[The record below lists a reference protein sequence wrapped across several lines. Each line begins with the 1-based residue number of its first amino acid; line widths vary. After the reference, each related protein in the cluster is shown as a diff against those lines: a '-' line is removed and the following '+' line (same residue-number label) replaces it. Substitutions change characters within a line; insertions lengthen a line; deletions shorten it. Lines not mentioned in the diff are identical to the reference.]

1 MREDGAASG
10 ALHADGAAPGDTVP
24 TLLCAQC
31 ASDYAERTETVGCA
45 RCGESLRVGVHIE
58 GHDVADLCAQCAV
71 GVAAA
76 AAAQAAAA
84 PLLARLDEIEA
95 GAPRPNPAG
104 KTMGRDRRCPAYDCC
119 GAKLGDGY
127 DQYSV
132 HARGGGTTTRPV
144 APLVLRLLRADTV
157 TFKVLIADAAGSPPS
172 IRDYFFFEGVVRGMA
187 LETFGQAVELYS
199 ETLGLRFV
207 VPLIEFFGAGD
218 GVDED
223 YLPAATRDGIDSSAL
238 AVDVE
243 EGTQA
248 LPGSEGEPLLLQGDD
263 LKQARIRLALARR
276 DEPTASFG
284 GRADDDGKGAA
295 PPPAAP
301 RPAAAAAE
309 WVRQPGVESDVT
321 ARGSCF
327 VLTDEAR
334 DSTAAVGVDE
344 RRAAEQQRV
353 DALALSAA
361 TTPLAAQRES
371 PEQVSARHAVAVRAH
386 GLAAVAT
393 ASPEVD
399 RTVPE
404 ALVVP
409 GLETIPIVLIQA
421 TDDDPEVVA
430 WFTGGRAPTHLRSVY
445 GCPMEWVHA
454 VRGWDKLRRGWFY
467 VSVNGRGARY
477 QIFEHYGLGLAA
489 TTRLS
494 GAGGPPSVHSGWDNA
509 VQWAREQEVSRRRAR
524 RAELTERSAQRSARR
539 AELADMAQQTPARG
553 MQPTS
558 LLNSFAGGG
567 GGSSHRPGRRRRR
580 RRSALRWRR
589 SRRRPRRDCRPR
601 R

>member
-1 MREDGAASG
+1 MKLE
-10 ALHADGAAPGDTVP
+10 
-24 TLLCAQC
+24 
-31 ASDYAERTETVGCA
+31 
-45 RCGESLRVGVHIE
+45 
-58 GHDVADLCAQCAV
+58 
-71 GVAAA
+71 
-76 AAAQAAAA
+76 
-84 PLLARLDEIEA
+84 
-95 GAPRPNPAG
+95 PR
-104 KTMGRDRRCPAYDCC
+104 Y
-119 GAKLGDGY
+119 
-127 DQYSV
+127 
-132 HARGGGTTTRPV
+132 
-144 APLVLRLLRADTV
+144 
-157 TFKVLIADAAGSPPS
+157 GSP
-172 IRDYFFFEGVVRGMA
+172 DLYF
-187 LETFGQAVELYS
+187 
-199 ETLGLRFV
+199 
-207 VPLIEFFGAGD
+207 
-218 GVDED
+218 
-223 YLPAATRDGIDSSAL
+223 SA
-238 AVDVE
+238 
-243 EGTQA
+243 
-248 LPGSEGEPLLLQGDD
+248 
-263 LKQARIRLALARR
+263 
-276 DEPTASFG
+276 
-284 GRADDDGKGAA
+284 RADDDGKVAA

-327 VLTDEAR
+327 VLTDEVR

-454 VRGWDKLRRGWFY
+454 ARGWDKLRRGWFY

-494 GAGGPPSVHSGWDNA
+494 TAPHTSSQYLLCTACLPFSLSSCASLSCMTVVISFSFCCRHVRHVRHCLLLVMYAITGMGREMPLSWCGWETLPPPA
-509 VQWAREQEVSRRRAR
+509 VVCLTRQRRC
-524 RAELTERSAQRSARR
+524 T
-539 AELADMAQQTPARG
+539 G
-553 MQPTS
+553 
-558 LLNSFAGGG
+558 
-567 GGSSHRPGRRRRR
+567 GRR
-580 RRSALRWRR
+580 WG
-589 SRRRPRRDCRPR
+589 SRV
-601 R
+601 